1 MGLNPYGNVTA
12 LSGVGPKTQ
21 AELRNLGI
29 ETCLDLLL
37 HLPIRYQ
44 DRSKITPIDQLLVGE
59 EALIE
64 GTILSTSLSYRGRRS
79 LECIIQD
86 EQKEMTLRFFF
97 FNKHQQAALTQ
108 GTWIRAFGAAKKWG
122 KSITMIH
129 PEYKTFRDKPDSPD
143 QKLTPVYSLTK
154 GITQNKLRGLAVSM
168 TKLEWPQEG
177 GVPYQKLKTLHSPP
191 NEMNLREIEE
201 LREEV
206 ALDELTAHYILT
218 KQRSNE
224 RMNQIAKPLPR
235 SIALGKKLLAQLGF
249 SLTLAQARVTK
260 EILLDLEKPYP
271 MLRLL
276 QGDVGSGKTIIAAF
290 AAIRA
295 IEQGNQAA
303 LLAPTELLA
312 EQHFNNFRE
321 WLGPLNIRVC
331 VLTGK
336 TSKKVL
342 PKMLDQIENGDWDLV
357 IGTHAIFQ
365 ERVTFRNLVLTL
377 IDEQHRFGVHQRMA
391 LLKKAPNTLS
401 PHQLIMTATP
411 IPRTLTMALYGDMD
425 VSIIDELPKGRK
437 PIQTKVI
444 DSEEREFLYEKV
456 HEAVNRGHQVYWV
469 CTLIEESDSINAN
482 SAIQVHQELL
492 NLKWKLRIGLLH
504 GQLSSQEK
512 SDIMSAF
519 KNGELDILVSTT
531 IVEVGVDVPNATLM
545 VIENASRLGLAQLH
559 QLRGRIGRG
568 HAASDCILLSQAS
581 DGLVSKQRLAAMKD
595 SQDGFFLA
603 EQDLK
608 IRGPGDVLGTRQSG
622 EESFRLVDLATHS
635 HLISRAIERGES
647 LLRSETID
655 AKQEIIGL
663 LSTWNRKQQQL
674 LRA

>member
-64 GTILSTSLSYRGRRS
+64 GTIVSTSLSYRGRRS

-86 EQKEMTLRFFF
+86 EEKEMTLRFFF

-108 GTWIRAFGAAKKWG
+108 GTWIRAFGAAKQWG

-177 GVPYQKLKTLHSPP
+177 GFPYQKLKTLHAPP
-191 NEMNLREIEE
+191 NKMNLREIEE

-342 PKMLDQIENGDWDLV
+342 TKTLDQIENGDWDLV

-391 LLKKAPNTLS
+391 LLKKAPDTLS

>member
-1 MGLNPYGNVTA
+1 MGLNPYGDVTA

-64 GTILSTSLSYRGRRS
+64 GTIVSTSLSYRGRRS

-86 EQKEMTLRFFF
+86 EEKEMTLRFFF
-97 FNKHQQAALTQ
+97 FNKNQQAALNQ
-108 GTWIRAFGAAKKWG
+108 GTWIRAFGATKQWG

-143 QKLTPVYSLTK
+143 QKLTPIYSLTK

-177 GVPYQKLKTLHSPP
+177 GVPYQKLKTLHAPP
-191 NEMNLREIEE
+191 NKMNLREIEE

-224 RMNQIAKPLPR
+224 RINQIAKPLPR

-342 PKMLDQIENGDWDLV
+342 TKMLDQIENGDWDLV

-391 LLKKAPNTLS
+391 LLKKAPDTLS

-437 PIQTKVI
+437 PIQTEVI

-456 HEAVNRGHQVYWV
+456 HEAVSRGHQVYWV

>member
-64 GTILSTSLSYRGRRS
+64 GTIVSTSLSYRGRRS

-86 EQKEMTLRFFF
+86 EEKEMTLRFFF

-108 GTWIRAFGAAKKWG
+108 GTWIRVFGATKQWG

-191 NEMNLREIEE
+191 NKMNLREIEE

-336 TSKKVL
+336 TTKKVL
-342 PKMLDQIENGDWDLV
+342 TKMLDQIENGDWDLV

-391 LLKKAPNTLS
+391 LLKKAPDTLS

-519 KNGELDILVSTT
+519 KNGELDVLVSTT

-581 DGLVSKQRLAAMKD
+581 DGLVSKQRLAAMND

-647 LLRSETID
+647 LLGSETID

>member
-37 HLPIRYQ
+37 HLPIRYE

-177 GVPYQKLKTLHSPP
+177 GVPYQKLKTLHAPP
-191 NEMNLREIEE
+191 NKMNLREIEE

-224 RMNQIAKPLPR
+224 RMHQIAKPLPR

-342 PKMLDQIENGDWDLV
+342 TKMLDQIENGDWDLV

>member
-64 GTILSTSLSYRGRRS
+64 GAIVSTSLSYRGRRS

-86 EQKEMTLRFFF
+86 EEKEMTLRFFF

-177 GVPYQKLKTLHSPP
+177 GGPYQKLKTLHAPP
-191 NEMNLREIEE
+191 NKMNLREIEE

-342 PKMLDQIENGDWDLV
+342 TKMLDQIENGDWDLV

-391 LLKKAPNTLS
+391 LLKKAPDTLS

-437 PIQTKVI
+437 PIHTKVV
-444 DSEEREFLYEKV
+444 DSEKREFLYEKV
-456 HEAVNRGHQVYWV
+456 HEAVNRGHQV
-469 CTLIEESDSINAN
+469 
-482 SAIQVHQELL
+482 
-492 NLKWKLRIGLLH
+492 
-504 GQLSSQEK
+504 
-512 SDIMSAF
+512 
-519 KNGELDILVSTT
+519 
-531 IVEVGVDVPNATLM
+531 
-545 VIENASRLGLAQLH
+545 
-559 QLRGRIGRG
+559 
-568 HAASDCILLSQAS
+568 
-581 DGLVSKQRLAAMKD
+581 
-595 SQDGFFLA
+595 
-603 EQDLK
+603 
-608 IRGPGDVLGTRQSG
+608 
-622 EESFRLVDLATHS
+622 
-635 HLISRAIERGES
+635 
-647 LLRSETID
+647 
-655 AKQEIIGL
+655 
-663 LSTWNRKQQQL
+663 
-674 LRA
+674 

>member
-64 GTILSTSLSYRGRRS
+64 GTIVSTSLSYRGRRS

-86 EQKEMTLRFFF
+86 EEKEMTLRFFF
-97 FNKHQQAALTQ
+97 FNKHQQAALNQ
-108 GTWIRAFGAAKKWG
+108 GTWIRAFGATKQWG

-143 QKLTPVYSLTK
+143 PKLTPIYSLTK

-168 TKLEWPQEG
+168 TKLEWPREG

-191 NEMNLREIEE
+191 NKMNLREIEE

-224 RMNQIAKPLPR
+224 RINQIAKPLPR

-342 PKMLDQIENGDWDLV
+342 TKMLDQIENGDWDLV

-391 LLKKAPNTLS
+391 LLKKAPDTLS

-444 DSEEREFLYEKV
+444 ESEEREFLYEKV
-456 HEAVNRGHQVYWV
+456 LEAVNRGHQVYWV

-519 KNGELDILVSTT
+519 KNGGLDILVSTT

>member
-64 GTILSTSLSYRGRRS
+64 GTIVSTSLSYRGRRS

-86 EQKEMTLRFFF
+86 EEKEMTLRFFF

-108 GTWIRAFGAAKKWG
+108 GTWIRAFGAAKQWG

-143 QKLTPVYSLTK
+143 QKLTPIYSLTK

-191 NEMNLREIEE
+191 NKMNLREIEE

-224 RMNQIAKPLPR
+224 RINQIAKPLPR

-342 PKMLDQIENGDWDLV
+342 TKMLDQIENGDWDLV

-391 LLKKAPNTLS
+391 LLKKAPDTLS

-492 NLKWKLRIGLLH
+492 NLKWRLRIGLLH

-595 SQDGFFLA
+595 SQDGFLLA

>member
-64 GTILSTSLSYRGRRS
+64 GTIVSTSLSYRGRRS

-86 EQKEMTLRFFF
+86 EEKEMTLRFFF

-108 GTWIRAFGAAKKWG
+108 GTWIRAFGAAKQWG

-177 GVPYQKLKTLHSPP
+177 GGPYQKLKTLHSPP
-191 NEMNLREIEE
+191 NKMNLREIEE

-342 PKMLDQIENGDWDLV
+342 TKMLDQIENGDWDLV

-391 LLKKAPNTLS
+391 LLKKAPDTLS

-492 NLKWKLRIGLLH
+492 NLKWRLRIGLLH

-519 KNGELDILVSTT
+519 KNGELDVLVSTT

>member
-64 GTILSTSLSYRGRRS
+64 GTIVSTSLSYRGRRS

-86 EQKEMTLRFFF
+86 EEKEMTLRFFF

-108 GTWIRAFGAAKKWG
+108 GTWIRAFGATKQWG

-191 NEMNLREIEE
+191 NKMNLREIEE

-342 PKMLDQIENGDWDLV
+342 TKMLDQIENGDWDLV

-391 LLKKAPNTLS
+391 LLKKAPDTLS

-492 NLKWKLRIGLLH
+492 NLKWRLRIGLLH

-581 DGLVSKQRLAAMKD
+581 DGLVSKQRLAAMND

>member
-1 MGLNPYGNVTA
+1 MGLNPYGDVTA

-59 EALIE
+59 VALIE
-64 GTILSTSLSYRGRRS
+64 GTIVSTSLSYRGRRS

-86 EQKEMTLRFFF
+86 EEKEMTLRFFF

-108 GTWIRAFGAAKKWG
+108 GTWIRAFGAAKQWG

-191 NEMNLREIEE
+191 NKMNLREIEE

-342 PKMLDQIENGDWDLV
+342 TKMLDQIENGDWDLV

-391 LLKKAPNTLS
+391 LLKKAPDTLS

>member
-1 MGLNPYGNVTA
+1 MELNPYGNVTA

-64 GTILSTSLSYRGRRS
+64 GTIVSTSLSYRGRRS

-86 EQKEMTLRFFF
+86 EEKEMTLRFFF

-108 GTWIRAFGAAKKWG
+108 GKWIRAFGAAKQWG

-129 PEYKTFRDKPDSPD
+129 PEYKTYRDKPDSPD
-143 QKLTPVYSLTK
+143 QKLIPVYSLTK

-177 GVPYQKLKTLHSPP
+177 GVSYQKLKTLHAPP
-191 NEMNLREIEE
+191 NKMNLREIEE

-218 KQRSNE
+218 KQRSSE

-295 IEQGNQAA
+295 IEQGDQTA

-342 PKMLDQIENGDWDLV
+342 TKMLDQIENGDWDLV

-391 LLKKAPNTLS
+391 LLKKAPDTLS

-492 NLKWKLRIGLLH
+492 NLKWRLRIGLLH

-581 DGLVSKQRLAAMKD
+581 DGLVSKQRLAAMND

-647 LLRSETID
+647 LLGSETID

>member
-1 MGLNPYGNVTA
+1 MGLNPYGDVTA

-44 DRSKITPIDQLLVGE
+44 DRSRITPIDQLLVGE

-177 GVPYQKLKTLHSPP
+177 GVPYQKLKTLHAPP
-191 NEMNLREIEE
+191 NKMDLREIEE

-336 TSKKVL
+336 TTKKVL
-342 PKMLDQIENGDWDLV
+342 TKMLDQIENGDWDLV

-456 HEAVNRGHQVYWV
+456 HKAVNRGHQVYWV

-492 NLKWKLRIGLLH
+492 NLKWRLRIGLLH

-595 SQDGFFLA
+595 SQDGFLLA

>member
-37 HLPIRYQ
+37 HLPIRYE

-64 GTILSTSLSYRGRRS
+64 GTIVSTSLSYRGRRS

-154 GITQNKLRGLAVSM
+154 GITQNKLRGLAISM

-177 GVPYQKLKTLHSPP
+177 GVPYQKLKTLHAPP
-191 NEMNLREIEE
+191 NKMDLREIEE

-342 PKMLDQIENGDWDLV
+342 TKMLDQIENGDWDLV

-391 LLKKAPNTLS
+391 LLKKAPDTLS

-581 DGLVSKQRLAAMKD
+581 DGLVSKQRLAAMRD
-595 SQDGFFLA
+595 SQDGFLLA

>member
-64 GTILSTSLSYRGRRS
+64 GTIVSTSLSYRGRRS
-79 LECIIQD
+79 LECIIQN

-108 GTWIRAFGAAKKWG
+108 GTWIRAFGATKQWG

-143 QKLTPVYSLTK
+143 QKLTPIYSLTK

-177 GVPYQKLKTLHSPP
+177 GLPYQKLKTLHSPP
-191 NEMNLREIEE
+191 NKMNLREIEE

-342 PKMLDQIENGDWDLV
+342 TKTLDQIENGDWDLV

-391 LLKKAPNTLS
+391 LLKKAPDTLS

-437 PIQTKVI
+437 PIQTEVI

-456 HEAVNRGHQVYWV
+456 HEAVSRGHQVYWV

-622 EESFRLVDLATHS
+622 EESFRLVDLANHS

>member
-1 MGLNPYGNVTA
+1 MELNPYGNVTA

-64 GTILSTSLSYRGRRS
+64 GTIVSTSLSYRGRRS

-108 GTWIRAFGAAKKWG
+108 GTWIRAFGATKQWG

-143 QKLTPVYSLTK
+143 QKLTPIYSLTK

-191 NEMNLREIEE
+191 NKMNLREIEE

-224 RMNQIAKPLPR
+224 RINQIAKPLPR

-342 PKMLDQIENGDWDLV
+342 TKMLDQIENGDWDLV

-391 LLKKAPNTLS
+391 LLKKAPGTLS

-492 NLKWKLRIGLLH
+492 NLKWRLRIGLLH

-635 HLISRAIERGES
+635 HLISRAIERGER
-647 LLRSETID
+647 LLRSQTID

-663 LSTWNRKQQQL
+663 LSTWNRTQQQL

>member
-1 MGLNPYGNVTA
+1 
-12 LSGVGPKTQ
+12 
-21 AELRNLGI
+21 
-29 ETCLDLLL
+29 
-37 HLPIRYQ
+37 
-44 DRSKITPIDQLLVGE
+44 
-59 EALIE
+59 
-64 GTILSTSLSYRGRRS
+64 
-79 LECIIQD
+79 
-86 EQKEMTLRFFF
+86 
-97 FNKHQQAALTQ
+97 
-108 GTWIRAFGAAKKWG
+108 
-122 KSITMIH
+122 
-129 PEYKTFRDKPDSPD
+129 
-143 QKLTPVYSLTK
+143 
-154 GITQNKLRGLAVSM
+154 
-168 TKLEWPQEG
+168 
-177 GVPYQKLKTLHSPP
+177 
-191 NEMNLREIEE
+191 MNLREIEE

-342 PKMLDQIENGDWDLV
+342 TKMLDQIENGDWDLV

-391 LLKKAPNTLS
+391 LLKKAPDTLS

-581 DGLVSKQRLAAMKD
+581 DGLVSKQRLAAMND

-647 LLRSETID
+647 LLGSETID

>member
-64 GTILSTSLSYRGRRS
+64 GTIVSTSLSYRGRRS

-86 EQKEMTLRFFF
+86 EEKEMTLRFFF

-108 GTWIRAFGAAKKWG
+108 GTWIRAFGAAKQWG

-342 PKMLDQIENGDWDLV
+342 TKMLDQIENGDWDLV

-391 LLKKAPNTLS
+391 LLKKAPDTLS

-512 SDIMSAF
+512 SHIMSAF

>member
-1 MGLNPYGNVTA
+1 MGLNPYGDVTA

-64 GTILSTSLSYRGRRS
+64 GTIVSTSLSYRGRRS

-108 GTWIRAFGAAKKWG
+108 GTWIRAFGAAKQWG
-122 KSITMIH
+122 KSITMVH

-168 TKLEWPQEG
+168 IKLEWPQEG

-191 NEMNLREIEE
+191 NKMDLREIEE

-342 PKMLDQIENGDWDLV
+342 TKMLDQIENGDWDLV

-391 LLKKAPNTLS
+391 LLKKAPDTLS

-504 GQLSSQEK
+504 GQLSSQGK

-622 EESFRLVDLATHS
+622 EENFRLVDLATHS

>member
-44 DRSKITPIDQLLVGE
+44 DRSKITPIDQLLIGE

-64 GTILSTSLSYRGRRS
+64 GTIVSTSLSYRGRRS

-86 EQKEMTLRFFF
+86 EEKEMTLRFFF

-108 GTWIRAFGAAKKWG
+108 GTWIRAFGATKQWG

-342 PKMLDQIENGDWDLV
+342 TKKLDQIENGDWDLV

-391 LLKKAPNTLS
+391 LLKKAPDTLS

-456 HEAVNRGHQVYWV
+456 HEAVTRGHQVYWV

-492 NLKWKLRIGLLH
+492 NLKWKFRIGLLH
-504 GQLSSQEK
+504 GQLSSQGK

>member
-64 GTILSTSLSYRGRRS
+64 GTIVSTSLSYRGRRS

-86 EQKEMTLRFFF
+86 EEKEMTLRFFF

-108 GTWIRAFGAAKKWG
+108 GTWIRAFGAAKQWG

-191 NEMNLREIEE
+191 NKMDLREIEE

-235 SIALGKKLLAQLGF
+235 SIGLGKKLLAQLGF

-342 PKMLDQIENGDWDLV
+342 TKMLDQIENGDWDLV

-391 LLKKAPNTLS
+391 LLKKAPDTLS

-492 NLKWKLRIGLLH
+492 NLKWRLRIGLLH

-519 KNGELDILVSTT
+519 KNGELDVLVSTT

-568 HAASDCILLSQAS
+568 HAASDCVLLSQAS
-581 DGLVSKQRLAAMKD
+581 DGLVSKQRLAAMND

-622 EESFRLVDLATHS
+622 EESFRLVDLTTHS
-635 HLISRAIERGES
+635 HLISKAIERGES
-647 LLRSETID
+647 LLGSETID